1 MSALKSFLLFL
12 ALAVIVVLYA
22 SLYTVYEGQSAL
34 VLRLGQMQTDK
45 QGKVVI
51 YGPGLHA
58 KTPFITSVRDFDTRL
73 QTLDVESNRVL
84 TAEQKYVLVDY
95 YAKWR
100 IDDLPLYYKRT
111 MGNPASAQVLLSQKI
126 NDALRAAFGKRTIS
140 EVVSGERSDIMSLLK
155 QAANKS
161 ASTLGISVIDV
172 RIKGIE
178 LPEEVRDSV
187 YQRMSTE
194 REQVATKHRSQGKA
208 KAEAIRANADA
219 SVTIEM
225 AKARANAEATRAQGD
240 AQAADVYAKA
250 YNKDP
255 EFYGFYRSLLAYQDV
270 FRQKGDVMLL
280 NPNSHFFKYFDS
292 LKQAKASPQSSAS
305 STHTQ

>member
-34 VLRLGQMQTDK
+34 VLRLGKLQTDK
-45 QGKVVI
+45 QGKAAV
-51 YGPGLHA
+51 YSPGLHV
-58 KTPFITSVRDFDTRL
+58 KTPFITTVRDFDTRL
-73 QTLDVESNRVL
+73 QTLDVESKRVL

-100 IDDLPLYYKRT
+100 IDNLPLYYKRT
-111 MGNPASAQVLLSQKI
+111 MGNPAAAQVLLSQKI
-126 NDALRAAFGKRTIS
+126 NDAMRAAFGKRTIS

-155 QAANKS
+155 QAANMS
-161 ASTLGISVIDV
+161 ASKLGISVIDV

-178 LPEEVRDSV
+178 LPEEVRESV

-208 KAEAIRANADA
+208 KAEAIQASADANVTVAMANANA
-219 SVTIEM
+219 SAEKI
-225 AKARANAEATRAQGD
+225 RAAGDAEA
-240 AQAADVYAKA
+240 ADIYAKA

-255 EFYGFYRSLLAYQDV
+255 EFYAFYRSLLAYQDV

-280 NPNSHFFKYFDS
+280 NPKSHFFKYFDS
-292 LKQAKASPQSSAS
+292 LKQSNSTTHTTS
-305 STHTQ
+305 STH